1 MNRFTYF
8 IRTNDYVRKTII
20 ILLFLF
26 TLITV
31 YHGSLKIIKDIFD
44 WDTAEFIS
52 FLYTGLIFV
61 VLYWGY
67 KYFKFS
73 CKKYPDI
80 MICLEY
86 YFGILD
92 IIREKLDNAEDRDD
106 YPIIISDAVD
116 LIEDYII
123 FYSNEKH
130 KGLPI
135 HFFAKELLSRV
146 RSINKNAYTFI
157 WE

>member
-1 MNRFTYF
+1 MNRLTYF
-8 IRTNDYVRKTII
+8 IRTYPYVRKTII

-26 TLITV
+26 TLISV

-44 WDTAEFIS
+44 RDTAEFIS
-52 FLYTGLIFV
+52 FLYTILIFV

-80 MICLEY
+80 IIGLEY
-86 YFGILD
+86 HLGILG
-92 IIREKLDNAEDRDD
+92 IIRGKLDNAEDIDNSS
-106 YPIIISDAVD
+106 ILSNFED

-123 FYSNEKH
+123 FYSNEKR

-135 HFFAKELLSRV
+135 HFVAKELLSRV
-146 RSINKNAYTFI
+146 RRINKNAYTSI

>member
-26 TLITV
+26 TLINFNP
-31 YHGSLKIIKDIFD
+31 SLIIIKDIFD
-44 WDTAEFIS
+44 RDTAEFIS
-52 FLYTGLIFV
+52 LLYTILILV

-73 CKKYPDI
+73 CKKYPEI
-80 MICLEY
+80 IIGLEY
-86 YFGILD
+86 HFGILD
-92 IIREKLDNAEDRDD
+92 IIREKLDNAEDIDNSR
-106 YPIIISDAVD
+106 IISDAEA

-123 FYSNEKH
+123 FYSNEKR
-130 KGLPI
+130 KGLPN

-146 RSINKNAYTFI
+146 RRINKNAYTFI

>member
-1 MNRFTYF
+1 M
-8 IRTNDYVRKTII
+8 
-20 ILLFLF
+20 FLF
-26 TLITV
+26 TLINV
-31 YHGSLKIIKDIFD
+31 YQGSLIIIKDIFD
-44 WDTAEFIS
+44 RDTAEFIS
-52 FLYTGLIFV
+52 FLYTILIFV

-80 MICLEY
+80 IIGLEY
-86 YFGILD
+86 HFGILD
-92 IIREKLDNAEDRDD
+92 IIRGKLDNAEDVDNSS
-106 YPIIISDAVD
+106 IFSNFED

-135 HFFAKELLSRV
+135 HFVAKELLSRV
-146 RSINKNAYTFI
+146 RRINKNAYTYI

>member
-1 MNRFTYF
+1 MNRFTHF
-8 IRTNDYVRKTII
+8 IRTNNYVRKTILL
-20 ILLFLF
+20 LLFLF
-26 TLITV
+26 TLTNV
-31 YHGSLKIIKDIFD
+31 YHGSLIIIKNIFD
-44 WDTAEFIS
+44 RDTAEFIS
-52 FLYTGLIFV
+52 FLYTILIFV

-80 MICLEY
+80 IIGLEY
-86 YFGILD
+86 HFGILG
-92 IIREKLDNAEDRDD
+92 IIREKLDKAEDIDNSRML
-106 YPIIISDAVD
+106 SDVED

-135 HFFAKELLSRV
+135 HFVAKELLPRV
-146 RSINKNAYTFI
+146 RRIHKNIYTFI